1 MMARPDVVCLSSQDW
16 ADVWTRKQRF
26 MRRLARQG
34 HRVLYV
40 ELQASWISQSIL
52 RKDWRRAFRWLK
64 GPRLVEPNLYVGT
77 LPLAVPCFQMSLGIN
92 AVNNAMMRRVLRSW
106 IARLNFKNP
115 VLWTYNAYSD
125 GLVGRLGES
134 CAVYECVDEFSASHG
149 LVRAEVVQALER
161 RVLAA
166 VDMVIVTHENLLH
179 SKKPYARAIELI
191 PNAAELDHFARV
203 LSPATPVAR
212 DVAELPRPVIGVVG
226 TLQYWIDF
234 DLIRYLA
241 ENRPD
246 WSFVLVG
253 PRGRLAR
260 TDKVQDCA
268 NVHLLGRRPYDLLPT
283 YVKGFDVCLNPYVLD
298 GTALNCS
305 PLKLYEYLASGKPV
319 VSVDM
324 PEARRFGSAV
334 LIGTTYDEL
343 LAKLEQALEPAES
356 GPAASAA
363 RMFAVAPHSWE
374 ARFQQME
381 AALWRTYRRER
392 RESEANTFRVP
403 SSAARHE

>member
-1 MMARPDVVCLSSQDW
+1 MSQHDVICLSSQDW
-16 ADVWTRKQRF
+16 SDVWTRKQRF

-52 RKDWRRAFRWLK
+52 RKDWRRAIRWLK
-64 GPRLVEPNLYVGT
+64 GPRLVEPSLYVGT
-77 LPLAVPCFQMSLGIN
+77 LPLAVPGFQMSLRIN
-92 AVNNAMMRRVLRSW
+92 AVNNAMMRRVLLSW
-106 IARLNFKNP
+106 LKGLNFKNH
-115 VLWTYNAYSD
+115 VLWTYNPYSD

-149 LVRAEVVQALER
+149 LLRANVVQALER

-166 VDMVIVTHENLLH
+166 VDMVIVTHENLLQ

-191 PNAAELDHFARV
+191 PNAAEVDHFAHAS
-203 LSPATPVAR
+203 SPETPVAR
-212 DVAELPRPVIGVVG
+212 DVSRLPRPVVGLIG

-241 ENRPD
+241 KKRPA
-246 WSFVLVG
+246 WSFVLIG

-260 TDKVQDCA
+260 TDKVEDCA
-268 NVHLLGRRPYDLLPT
+268 NVHLLGRRPYDDLPT

-334 LIGTTYDEL
+334 LIGTTYDEI
-343 LAKLEQALEPAES
+343 LARLEEALDPVES
-356 GPAASAA
+356 GPAAAAA
-363 RMFAVAPHSWE
+363 RMSAVAPHSWE

-381 AALWRTYRRER
+381 AVLWRACQRDRY
-392 RESEANTFRVP
+392 ESEAKTFSVP
-403 SSAARHE
+403 SAAARHE